1 MMMRMLRPIA
11 AVLVM
16 SVATPALPQGA
27 EMPFAGL
34 PSGVAQDVEVSA
46 DALSVDQASKT
57 AVFEGNVQV
66 GVGDLRLTAASVEV
80 VYAEEAGKISALSA
94 SGGVLFSNGRETA
107 EGDTAYY
114 DLVSGQILIE
124 GSVILTQ
131 GPSALSGDRLRIDL
145 VAGTARVEGRVQTIF
160 RTEGN

>member
-1 MMMRMLRPIA
+1 MMLRLLGALVLIA
-11 AVLVM
+11 MA
-16 SVATPALPQGA
+16 SPGFSQGA
-27 EMPFAGL
+27 ELPFAGL
-34 PSGVAQDVEVSA
+34 PAGQAQDVEVSA
-46 DALSVDQASKT
+46 DTLSVDQASRT

-66 GVGDLRLTAASVEV
+66 GVGELRLTAAVVEV
-80 VYAEEAGKISALSA
+80 VYAEEAGKIAALRA

-114 DLVSGQILIE
+114 DLVTGQILLE

-145 VAGTARVEGRVQTIF
+145 EAGTARVEGRVQTIF